1 MNNLAQQMDTL
12 TSWEEA
18 PESEPQWSSISKN
31 VRNVENVF
39 DLQPNGVSSVRN
51 ENCLPSN
58 FSNPIIRFL
67 QNRWQNSSQCD
78 KWEEPECIAKSV
90 RELSEKS
97 SLLIGENGV
106 DRFKKFIKL
115 KKGWDGDEGKIL
127 DSQSVASFECFV
139 GCCEEIIPE
148 EPSIFLSNRGYLQLG
163 WEDAGGNKIEVE
175 FFPRMI
181 QYFNEAD
188 GREIEV
194 PIEKLNYAKKYIFS
208 DGTDRV

>member
-1 MNNLAQQMDTL
+1 MTEQEYRELIADVAAGRITL
-12 TSWEEA
+12 NEASKRIQRAKEEWKRNRAEPDVSQEETSNA
-18 PESEPQWSSISKN
+18 SNSI
-31 VRNVENVF
+31 VRL
-39 DLQPNGVSSVRN
+39 LQHVW
-51 ENCLPSN
+51 
-58 FSNPIIRFL
+58 SNPTK
-67 QNRWQNSSQCD
+67 QNE
-78 KWEEPECIAKSV
+78 WELDCITKSV
-90 RELSEKS
+90 RELSENS
-97 SLLIGENGV
+97 SFLIGKNGV
-106 DRFKKFIKL
+106 KRFKKFTKL
-115 KKGWDGDEGKIL
+115 KRCWDGDEGKVL

-139 GCCEEIIPE
+139 GCCRDIIPE
-148 EPSIFLSNRGYLQLG
+148 EPSIFLSSRGYLQLG